1 MFKNFDILKRLYKD
15 YTYKYL
21 KKILLAFLL
30 SIFVAG
36 STSAIA
42 YLLDPAIEKIFIEKD
57 DTLLYL
63 IPLAIIVSFSV
74 KGLSLYLSKI
84 LMVSV
89 AEEVKT
95 RVQEDMLTSLI
106 SSDTKFIDKS
116 HSGKFISNLTN
127 DVGLLVHLI
136 SVAILSLFK
145 DTLTLIGLLTVM
157 FFQNWKLSLIA
168 IIMIPIAGFISRSL
182 GKRISKVSEE
192 MLFRASLFT
201 TRLIEVFKNH
211 KLIKI
216 FQTESFE
223 VSKSKKSLNELKE
236 KLIKQSVVFNR
247 NTPIMESLTGFMI
260 AALLI
265 YAGTLIKNNELE
277 INNFFSFLAAMM
289 LAYQPVRALAGLNL
303 SINQGLTAAKRVLPI
318 VDIKN
323 EIEEKKELPD
333 LNLTNGEIKFSN
345 VSFKYEE
352 DYEKTALDNV
362 NLTIQGGKITA
373 LVGLSGAGK
382 STILNLIPKFYKI
395 QSGLINIDEQ
405 SIENINLFSL
415 RKNISI
421 VSQET
426 TLFDDTVRN
435 NILYSNPTATDEELL
450 EACKNSFSN
459 EFIQKLPDKFDT
471 LIGENG
477 LRLSGGE
484 KQRLSIARAMLK
496 KSPIILLD
504 EATSSLDSETENK
517 IQNAIQYLIK
527 NKTAVIIAHRL
538 STILNSDQIYV
549 IDKGKVTESGNH
561 EYLLKH
567 SKTYKN
573 FYDKQL
579 SKN

>member
-21 KKILLAFLL
+21 KKIILAFLL

-63 IPLAIIVSFSV
+63 IPLAIIVAFSV

-182 GKRISKVSEE
+182 GKRITKVSEE
-192 MLFRASLFT
+192 MLLKASLFT

-247 NTPIMESLTGFMI
+247 NTPIMETLTGFMI

>member
-1 MFKNFDILKRLYKD
+1 
-15 YTYKYL
+15 
-21 KKILLAFLL
+21 
-30 SIFVAG
+30 
-36 STSAIA
+36 
-42 YLLDPAIEKIFIEKD
+42 
-57 DTLLYL
+57 
-63 IPLAIIVSFSV
+63 
-74 KGLSLYLSKI
+74 
-84 LMVSV
+84 MVSV

-182 GKRISKVSEE
+182 GKRITKVSEE
-192 MLFRASLFT
+192 MLLKASLFT

-247 NTPIMESLTGFMI
+247 NTPIMETLTGFMI

-382 STILNLIPKFYKI
+382 STILNLIPKFYKF
-395 QSGLINIDEQ
+395 
-405 SIENINLFSL
+405 NL
-415 RKNISI
+415 
-421 VSQET
+421 
-426 TLFDDTVRN
+426 D
-435 NILYSNPTATDEELL
+435 
-450 EACKNSFSN
+450 
-459 EFIQKLPDKFDT
+459 
-471 LIGENG
+471 
-477 LRLSGGE
+477 
-484 KQRLSIARAMLK
+484 
-496 KSPIILLD
+496 
-504 EATSSLDSETENK
+504 
-517 IQNAIQYLIK
+517 
-527 NKTAVIIAHRL
+527 
-538 STILNSDQIYV
+538 
-549 IDKGKVTESGNH
+549 
-561 EYLLKH
+561 
-567 SKTYKN
+567 
-573 FYDKQL
+573 
-579 SKN
+579 

>member
-318 VDIKN
+318 VDVKN

-549 IDKGKVTESGNH
+549 IDKGKVIESGNH
-561 EYLLKH
+561 EHLLKH

>member
-1 MFKNFDILKRLYKD
+1 M
-15 YTYKYL
+15 
-21 KKILLAFLL
+21 
-30 SIFVAG
+30 
-36 STSAIA
+36 
-42 YLLDPAIEKIFIEKD
+42 
-57 DTLLYL
+57 
-63 IPLAIIVSFSV
+63 
-74 KGLSLYLSKI
+74 
-84 LMVSV
+84 
-89 AEEVKT
+89 
-95 RVQEDMLTSLI
+95 
-106 SSDTKFIDKS
+106 
-116 HSGKFISNLTN
+116 
-127 DVGLLVHLI
+127 
-136 SVAILSLFK
+136 
-145 DTLTLIGLLTVM
+145 
-157 FFQNWKLSLIA
+157 
-168 IIMIPIAGFISRSL
+168 
-182 GKRISKVSEE
+182 
-192 MLFRASLFT
+192 
-201 TRLIEVFKNH
+201 
-211 KLIKI
+211 
-216 FQTESFE
+216 
-223 VSKSKKSLNELKE
+223 
-236 KLIKQSVVFNR
+236 
-247 NTPIMESLTGFMI
+247 
-260 AALLI
+260 
-265 YAGTLIKNNELE
+265 
-277 INNFFSFLAAMM
+277 
-289 LAYQPVRALAGLNL
+289 
-303 SINQGLTAAKRVLPI
+303 
-318 VDIKN
+318 
-323 EIEEKKELPD
+323 PD

>member
-21 KKILLAFLL
+21 KKIILAFLL

-63 IPLAIIVSFSV
+63 IPLAIIVAFSV

-182 GKRISKVSEE
+182 GKRITKVSEE
-192 MLFRASLFT
+192 MLLKASLFT

-277 INNFFSFLAAMM
+277 INNFS
-289 LAYQPVRALAGLNL
+289 
-303 SINQGLTAAKRVLPI
+303 
-318 VDIKN
+318 
-323 EIEEKKELPD
+323 
-333 LNLTNGEIKFSN
+333 
-345 VSFKYEE
+345 
-352 DYEKTALDNV
+352 
-362 NLTIQGGKITA
+362 
-373 LVGLSGAGK
+373 
-382 STILNLIPKFYKI
+382 
-395 QSGLINIDEQ
+395 
-405 SIENINLFSL
+405 LF
-415 RKNISI
+415 
-421 VSQET
+421 
-426 TLFDDTVRN
+426 
-435 NILYSNPTATDEELL
+435 
-450 EACKNSFSN
+450 
-459 EFIQKLPDKFDT
+459 
-471 LIGENG
+471 
-477 LRLSGGE
+477 
-484 KQRLSIARAMLK
+484 
-496 KSPIILLD
+496 
-504 EATSSLDSETENK
+504 
-517 IQNAIQYLIK
+517 
-527 NKTAVIIAHRL
+527 
-538 STILNSDQIYV
+538 
-549 IDKGKVTESGNH
+549 
-561 EYLLKH
+561 
-567 SKTYKN
+567 
-573 FYDKQL
+573 
-579 SKN
+579 